1 MRVKMVANKSI
12 IIRLGWLLALVLLA
26 CRQAAPLEPTPTA
39 TATAPPPPTAT
50 PQPTPTPTPMA
61 TPVADVSILYESPQG
76 EFRLTYPTGWASR
89 RSLFFTL
96 FASSEA
102 LLDMQGDVG
111 EGGLVIVAAGRTA
124 DFGSS
129 DPVTILETGLLRVSP
144 VQDATFVAGP
154 QPLTIG
160 PQAAAEAELT
170 GTSDTGEP
178 LVAYA
183 VAVVFEERALVL
195 AGITAESSA
204 ADYMPIFRDIAASVR
219 LAGAE
224 NGLEEIEAE
233 PEAAAPLNVAGVVE
247 PGQWISG
254 EVGPHEAEAWQLTAV
269 AGQNIDIVVRP
280 AAGFDA
286 VVDVRDERGQSLLP
300 NGPVDRSFG
309 TERVR
314 QAPIPAGGE
323 AYVVVMGYGASG
335 GAYELY
341 LTPSG
346 VVSGP
351 VAGDL
356 AYGRLVRGRLQTADD
371 YELWRFAGRAGDL
384 FDVTVRPLPD
394 DLDLVVDVIDATGL
408 SVLPNGAVDEFYD
421 TEYVRGAVLPADGEY
436 LVMVWGFAGATGP
449 YEVELDLSHN
459 GRYSHSLF
467 AAQPLLPGQA
477 KAHYFTAEAGA
488 RLNAF
493 VNPDFDFD
501 VVVRIFD
508 DEDNQLLEVDER
520 VGIEILTWTAP
531 AAGDYYV
538 QVTGYEE
545 DVAGGYELVLTADP
559 TVHLTLHPGEWL
571 IGDLAAGQT
580 AVYTIATTA
589 RQRLLIRAEPL
600 SQATAPTLRLLAA
613 DGSLIA
619 EGTAELRHTTT
630 GNGDTYRL
638 EVGPVNGRF
647 KLYLERE

>member
-1 MRVKMVANKSI
+1 MRVKMVAIRSI
-12 IIRLGWLLALVLLA
+12 ITRLGWLLALVLLA

-76 EFRLTYPTGWASR
+76 EFRLIYPAGWVNR

-96 FASSEA
+96 FASAEA
-102 LLDMQGDVG
+102 LLDMQGEVS

-129 DPVTILETGLLRVSP
+129 DPATILETGLLRVSP

-154 QPLTIG
+154 RPLTIG

-178 LVAYA
+178 LVAYS
-183 VAVVFEERALVL
+183 VAVVYEDRALVL
-195 AGITAESSA
+195 AGITAESTA
-204 ADYMPIFRDIAASVR
+204 ADYLPIFRDMAASVR

-224 NGLEEIEAE
+224 DAPEENEAE
-233 PEAAAPLNVAGVVE
+233 TETSVPLTVTGSVGRGQWVAGTIE
-247 PGQWISG
+247 
-254 EVGPHEAEAWQLTAV
+254 PHEEEAWQLTAV
-269 AGQNIDIVVRP
+269 AGQTIDIVVRP
-280 AAGFDA
+280 EAGFDV

-300 NGPVDRSFG
+300 NGPVDNSFG

-314 QAPIPAGGE
+314 QAAIPASGE
-323 AYVVVMGYGASG
+323 AYVVVSGFGAAAGS
-335 GAYELY
+335 YELY

-351 VAGDL
+351 VAGDV
-356 AYGRLVRGRLQTADD
+356 AYGQVVRGRLETADD
-371 YELWRFAGRAGDL
+371 LALWRFSGQAGDV
-384 FDVTVRPLPD
+384 FDVTVQPLPD
-394 DLDLVVDVIDATGL
+394 ELDVGVNVIDPTGL
-408 SVLPNGAVDEFYD
+408 SILPNGAVDEFYD

-436 LVMVWGFAGATGP
+436 LVMVWGFAGTTGP
-449 YEVELDLSHN
+449 YEIELDLSHN

-520 VGIEILTWTAP
+520 FGIEMLTWSAP
-531 AAGDYYV
+531 AAGEYYV
-538 QVTGYEE
+538 QVTGYKE
-545 DVAGGYELVLTADP
+545 DEAGGYELVLTADP
-559 TVHLTLHPGEWL
+559 TVQLTLRPGEWL
-571 IGDLAAGQT
+571 IGDLAAGET

-589 RQRLLIRAEPL
+589 RQRLLVRVEPL
-600 SQATAPTLRLLAA
+600 SQATAPVLRLLAA

-630 GNGDTYRL
+630 GIGQSYRL